1 MIFISFVFFC
11 RGFGEWERYIR
22 GVGKKLLEKVIFYSI
37 LGYLCYI
44 DIVCKGKLNMI
55 DMRKELLFY

>member
-1 MIFISFVFFC
+1 MIFVSFCFFFS
-11 RGFGEWERYIR
+11 GFGEWERYIR

-55 DMRKELLFY
+55 DMRKELLF

>member
-1 MIFISFVFFC
+1 MIFISFGFFC
-11 RGFGEWERYIR
+11 SGFGEWERYIR

-44 DIVCKGKLNMI
+44 DIVCKGKLFMI
-55 DMRKELLFY
+55 DMRKELLF